1 MKAMKKLIIMF
12 LSLFCVTFY
21 MSNAAAQ
28 ERTKI
33 GDGIYV
39 VSYGST
45 SWIENDNIGM
55 SFPIKVEEAGKNSYG
70 ETLYNV
76 LCENKTVK
84 GVAKS
89 GLTAAIKS
97 ALTAAG
103 IPIPS
108 WAIGPIVSAVYDGIC
123 DYYKD

>member
-1 MKAMKKLIIMF
+1 MRKVIIFFSVFTF
-12 LSLFCVTFY
+12 LFVTQNTL
-21 MSNAAAQ
+21 SAE

-33 GDGIYV
+33 GEGIYV

-55 SFPIKVEEAGKNSYG
+55 SFPIKVEKAGKNSYG

-76 LCENKTVK
+76 LCENKVIK
-84 GVAKS
+84 NVAKG
-89 GLTAAIKS
+89 GLTAAIKT
-97 ALTAAG
+97 ALASAG

-108 WAIGPIVSAVYDGIC
+108 WAISPIVNAIYDGIC
-123 DYYKD
+123 DYYGD